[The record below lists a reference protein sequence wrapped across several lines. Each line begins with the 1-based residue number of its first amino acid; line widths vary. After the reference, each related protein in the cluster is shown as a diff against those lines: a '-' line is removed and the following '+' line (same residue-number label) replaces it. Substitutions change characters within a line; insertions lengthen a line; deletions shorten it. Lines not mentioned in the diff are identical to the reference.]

1 MWTMAHAELEGD
13 RCGISLEKGME
24 THSSILAWRTSWT
37 EEAGELQSMGSQR
50 VTDDWVTNTHTHTH
64 THTGAGYSLH
74 NRLVFWKEGDLIINA
89 GCNSGTVKV
98 EKNSKGKR
106 EKTISYF
113 TATLKNT
120 SYSQGLL
127 GSKWY
132 WHFKN
137 VHGMVT
143 LSLTKEARIYNGKKT
158 TSLTSGA
165 GKTGQPLVKEWN

>member
-1 MWTMAHAELEGD
+1 MGYP
-13 RCGISLEKGME
+13 
-24 THSSILAWRTSWT
+24 WRRVWKPTPVFLPGEPHGQKRLVSYSPWDHKESDTT
-37 EEAGELQSMGSQR
+37 EWL
-50 VTDDWVTNTHTHTH
+50 THTH

-89 GCNSGTVKV
+89 GCSSGTVKV
-98 EKNSKGKR
+98 DKDSKGKR
-106 EKTISYF
+106 EKNISYF

-132 WHFKN
+132 RHFKN

-143 LSLTKEARIYNGKKT
+143 LSLTKETRIYSGKKT